1 MKAMLTRQ
9 LLAVAVFTALTG
21 SSIASA
27 EEVRYYEKDGVTY
40 RETRQV
46 LQRRIPE
53 VTYTEQAQTVYRD
66 QCITETKDTVR
77 TVLTPVTEYRV
88 QPRLVGRWN
97 PFVQPYFVYEN
108 VPTVRWESRTEV
120 VPIQTASRQLVP
132 ETRTVRTPVTT
143 WRTVEEEVISRV
155 AVSATPSTTSALAS
169 SSSSST
175 GATLAG
181 PLVPVKIPASAR
193 GDSIGGLSRLDN
205 DPPRQG
211 SSTAWRSGDDQ
222 MRR

>member
-1 MKAMLTRQ
+1 L
-9 LLAVAVFTALTG
+9 
-21 SSIASA
+21 A

-53 VTYTEQAQTVYRD
+53 TTYTDQTQTVYRD
-66 QCITETKDTVR
+66 QYVTQTKDTVR

-97 PFVQPYFVYEN
+97 PFIQPYFVYEN

-155 AVSATPSTTSALAS
+155 AVSATPQPTSSLAS
-169 SSSSST
+169 APSSSA
-175 GATLAG
+175 GVTLAG
-181 PLVPVKIPASAR
+181 PLVPVKIPAAAR
-193 GDSIGGLSRLDN
+193 SESFGGLSRLDN

-222 MRR
+222 VRR

>member
-1 MKAMLTRQ
+1 MLTRQ
-9 LLAVAVFTALTG
+9 LLAVAVVTALAG
-21 SSIASA
+21 SSIAFG

-46 LQRRIPE
+46 IQRRIPE
-53 VTYTEQAQTVYRD
+53 TTYTDQTQTVYRD
-66 QCITETKDTVR
+66 QYVTQTKDTAR

-97 PFVQPYFVYEN
+97 PFIEPYYVYES

-155 AVSATPSTTSALAS
+155 AVCTTPNTTSSLANT
-169 SSSSST
+169 SSSST

-193 GDSIGGLSRLDN
+193 SESVGGLSRLEN

-211 SSTAWRSGDDQ
+211 ANTAWRSGDDQ
-222 MRR
+222 VRR

>member
-1 MKAMLTRQ
+1 M
-9 LLAVAVFTALTG
+9 
-21 SSIASA
+21 
-27 EEVRYYEKDGVTY
+27 
-40 RETRQV
+40 
-46 LQRRIPE
+46 
-53 VTYTEQAQTVYRD
+53 
-66 QCITETKDTVR
+66 
-77 TVLTPVTEYRV
+77 LTPVTEYRV

-155 AVSATPSTTSALAS
+155 AVSATSALAS

-193 GDSIGGLSRLDN
+193 GDSIGGLSRLES